1 MIEMT
6 NDIHMLKMHRESM
19 KKELMFR
26 KQREEQM
33 DSNLKKI
40 QMQLDKALYTNEE
53 LSRNLDEEMDE
64 QTITRE
70 ENKQLKN
77 QIESFKLENQEM

>member
-1 MIEMT
+1 MT